1 MMNHPINIS
10 RGALAPSAAL
20 LIALILGAGSGKAL
34 ANPTGATVIHGQV
47 TFSQQGNV
55 FTITNTPNAIINW
68 SSFSIQPGELTRF
81 IQESS
86 NSAVLNRITGQ
97 DPSRILGALQSNGRV
112 FLINPNGILF
122 GRNSQVNVAGLVA
135 SSLAISNTDFLAGKN
150 KFAAGDVAGKVSNLG
165 AITTPAGGQVF
176 LIAPEVGNSGIITSP
191 QGEVVLAAGHSVQLA
206 DTANPDMHVVISAA
220 SDQAL
225 NLGSIVA
232 QGGKIGIYAALV
244 NQRGTLNANS
254 AVVGENGKIILKAS
268 RSTLLEAG
276 SMTTATGAGTGG
288 EIQVLGEQVGLIGD
302 ARVDASGQNGGGT
315 VLVGGDYQGKNIAIM
330 NAQQVYVGQ
339 NAKISADAIA
349 SGNGGKLIVWGSRTA
364 QVYGSLSARGGALS
378 GHGGFIETSGHYLD
392 VAGIRIDARAANG
405 QNGQWLL
412 DPTNITIASGVDSSP
427 LVNSATFASLAFN
440 GSPDSFLNSS
450 QISNANANV
459 ILQATHNINF
469 LDAINV
475 TASGIG
481 LTAQAGND
489 ININA
494 SITTHGGALVFS
506 ANNNGGGTASG
517 SGKVNVTG
525 GSVLSGGAVTLSDS
539 TTTPSTPPPSADICS
554 IAPRSALCLVLSP
567 PTPSEPVKQV
577 QQASNEVIKT
587 INASSETTKV
597 SPTSPPPDSTP
608 GTTNDASSAD
618 EKTPTS
624 DDNKGPSASGSTTTQ
639 ESGRKNDPV
648 KKLYCN

>member
-1 MMNHPINIS
+1 MKPLKTNTRQS
-10 RGALAPSAAL
+10 ALPLSAAL
-20 LIALILGAGSGKAL
+20 LGALILGVSSGKVM
-34 ANPTGATVIHGQV
+34 ANPAGATVIHGQA
-47 TFSQQGNV
+47 TFAQQGSV
-55 FTITNTPNAIINW
+55 FTITNTPNTIINW

-86 NSAVLNRITGQ
+86 NSTVLNRITGQ

-122 GRNSQVNVAGLVA
+122 GRDSQINVAGLVA
-135 SSLAISNTDFLAGKN
+135 SSLAISNTDFLAGRN

-165 AITTPAGGQVF
+165 AITTLSGGQVF

-191 QGEVVLAAGHSVQLA
+191 QGEVLLAAGHSVQLA

-232 QGGKIGIYAALV
+232 QGGKIGIYAALI
-244 NQRGTLNANS
+244 NQRGALNANS

-268 RSTLLEAG
+268 RTTLLEAG
-276 SMTTATGAGTGG
+276 STTTATGAGTGG

-315 VLVGGDYQGKNIAIM
+315 VLIGGDYQGKNAAIM
-330 NAQQVYVGQ
+330 DAQQVYVGQ
-339 NAKISADAIA
+339 DAKISADAIA
-349 SGNGGKLIVWGSRTA
+349 SGNGGKLIVWGNRTA

-378 GHGGFIETSGHYLD
+378 GNGGFIETSGHYLD
-392 VAGIRIDARAANG
+392 VTGIRIDARAAHG

-412 DPTNITIASGVDSSP
+412 DPTNITIASGVDASP
-427 LVNSATFASLAFN
+427 LVNSATFASLAFD
-440 GSPDSFLNSS
+440 GSANSFLNST

-459 ILQATHNINF
+459 ILQATQDINF

-475 TASGIG
+475 TASGVG

-494 SITTHGGALVFS
+494 SITTNGGAMVFS

-517 SGKVNVTG
+517 SGQVNVSG
-525 GSVLSGGAVTLSDS
+525 GSVLSGGAVTLNDS

-554 IAPRSALCLVLSP
+554 IAPNSALCLVLSP
-567 PTPSEPVKQV
+567 PTANEPVKPV
-577 QQASNEVIKT
+577 QQASNEVIRT
-587 INASSETTKV
+587 IKVWPQSTTL
-597 SPTSPPPDSTP
+597 SPTTQAPDSTL
-608 GTTNDASSAD
+608 GATSNVSSAD
-618 EKTPTS
+618 DKTLTS
-624 DDNKGPSASGSTTTQ
+624 DDKKGTTPSGSTSSQ
-639 ESGRKNDPV
+639 ENGSKNDQI
-648 KKLYCN
+648 KKAFCN

>member
-1 MMNHPINIS
+1 MMKHPTKIS
-10 RGALAPSAAL
+10 RAAFPLSASL

-34 ANPTGATVIHGQV
+34 ANPAGATVIHGQV

-86 NSAVLNRITGQ
+86 NSAVLNRVTGQ

-150 KFAAGDVAGKVSNLG
+150 KFTAGDMAGKVSNLG

-191 QGEVVLAAGHSVQLA
+191 QGDVVLAAGHSVQLA

-232 QGGKIGIYAALV
+232 QGGKIGIYAALI

-254 AVVGENGKIILKAS
+254 AVVGENGKIILKAN
-268 RSTLLEAG
+268 RTTLLEAG
-276 SMTTATGAGTGG
+276 STTTATGAGTGG
-288 EIQVLGEQVGLIGD
+288 KIQVLGEQVGLIGD
-302 ARVDASGQNGGGT
+302 ARVDANGQNGGGT
-315 VLVGGDYQGKNIAIM
+315 VLIGGDYQGKNAAIM

-339 NAKISADAIA
+339 DAKISADAIA

-392 VAGIRIDARAANG
+392 IAGIRIDARAIHG

-412 DPTNITIASGVDSSP
+412 DPTNITIASGVDNSP

-440 GSPDSFLNSS
+440 GSADSFLNSA
-450 QISNANANV
+450 QLSNANANV
-459 ILQATHNINF
+459 ILQATHDINF

-475 TASGIG
+475 TAAGIG

-489 ININA
+489 INIDA
-494 SITTHGGALVFS
+494 SITTNGGAMVFS

-517 SGKVNVTG
+517 SGKVNVSG

-539 TTTPSTPPPSADICS
+539 TTTPPPTADICS
-554 IAPRSALCLVLSP
+554 IAPNSALCQVLSP
-567 PTPSEPVKQV
+567 PTASEPVKPV
-577 QQASNEVIKT
+577 QQASNEVIRT
-587 INASSETTKV
+587 IIAAAPTRV
-597 SPTSPPPDSTP
+597 SATNLAQASTP
-608 GTTNDASSAD
+608 GATNDTSSVD
-618 EKTPTS
+618 EKTPTNN
-624 DDNKGPSASGSTTTQ
+624 DNKGASASGSASSQ
-639 ESGRKNDPV
+639 ESGSKNDQI
-648 KKLYCN
+648 KKTFCN

>member
-1 MMNHPINIS
+1 MKNPHPNTG
-10 RGALAPSAAL
+10 RSAAPRCASL
-20 LIALILGAGSGKAL
+20 WAALIMAACCAPAL

-47 TFSQQGNV
+47 TFAQQGNV

-68 SSFSIQPGELTRF
+68 SSFSIRSEEITRF

-86 NSAVLNRITGQ
+86 SSTVLNRITGQ

-122 GRNSQVNVAGLVA
+122 GRDSQVNVAGLVA
-135 SSLAISNTDFLAGKN
+135 SSLAISNSDFLAGKN
-150 KFAAGDVAGKVSNLG
+150 RFAAGDVAGKVSNLG
-165 AITTPAGGQVF
+165 TITTPAGGQVF

-191 QGEVVLAAGHSVQLA
+191 QGEVVLAAGHSVHLA
-206 DTANPDMHVVISAA
+206 DTANPDMQVVISAA

-276 SMTTATGAGTGG
+276 STTTASGAGTGG
-288 EIQVLGEQVGLIGD
+288 EIQLLGEQVGLFGD
-302 ARVDASGQNGGGT
+302 ARVDASGQNGGGM
-315 VLVGGDYQGKNIAIM
+315 VLVGGDYQGKNAAII

-339 NAKISADAIA
+339 DAKISADAIA

-392 VAGIRIDARAANG
+392 VAGIRIDARAAHG
-405 QNGQWLL
+405 ENGQWLL
-412 DPTNITIASGVDSSP
+412 DPTNITIASGVDGSP
-427 LVNSATFASLAFN
+427 LEYSATFASLAFN
-440 GSPDSFLNSS
+440 GSADSFLNSA

-494 SITTHGGALVFS
+494 SITTNGGAMVFS

-517 SGKVNVTG
+517 SGQVNVAG
-525 GSVLSGGAVTLSDS
+525 GSVLSGGAVTLSGA
-539 TTTPSTPPPSADICS
+539 PPPPSPPAADICT
-554 IAPRSALCLVLSP
+554 IAPNSALCQVLSP
-567 PTPSEPVKQV
+567 PTASEPVKPV

-587 INASSETTKV
+587 INAAAPTQV
-597 SPTSPPPDSTP
+597 SATSLAPDSTP
-608 GTTNDASSAD
+608 GATNDASSAD

-624 DDNKGPSASGSTTTQ
+624 NDNKGASASGSAPTQ
-639 ESGRKNDPV
+639 ESGKIDAPI
-648 KKLYCN
+648 KTTFCN

>member
-1 MMNHPINIS
+1 MKPLKTNTRQS
-10 RGALAPSAAL
+10 ALPLSAAL
-20 LIALILGAGSGKAL
+20 LGALILGVSSGKVL
-34 ANPTGATVIHGQV
+34 ANPAGATVIHGQA
-47 TFSQQGNV
+47 TFAQQGNV
-55 FTITNTPNAIINW
+55 FTITNTPNTIINW

-86 NSAVLNRITGQ
+86 NSTVLNRITGQ

-122 GRNSQVNVAGLVA
+122 GRDSQINVAGLVA
-135 SSLAISNTDFLAGKN
+135 SSLAISNSDFLAGKN

-165 AITTPAGGQVF
+165 TITTPAGGQVF

-191 QGEVVLAAGHSVQLA
+191 QGEVLLAAGHSVQLA

-232 QGGKIGIYAALV
+232 QGGKIGIYAALI
-244 NQRGTLNANS
+244 NQRGALNANS

-268 RSTLLEAG
+268 RTTLLEAG
-276 SMTTATGAGTGG
+276 STTTATGAGTGG

-315 VLVGGDYQGKNIAIM
+315 VLIGGDYQGKNAAIM
-330 NAQQVYVGQ
+330 DAQQVYVGQ
-339 NAKISADAIA
+339 DAKISADAIA
-349 SGNGGKLIVWGSRTA
+349 SGNGGKLIVWGNRTA

-378 GHGGFIETSGHYLD
+378 GNGGFIETSGHYLD
-392 VAGIRIDARAANG
+392 VAGIRIDARAAHG

-412 DPTNITIASGVDSSP
+412 DPTNITIASGVDASP
-427 LVNSATFASLAFN
+427 LVNSATFASLAFD
-440 GSPDSFLNSS
+440 GSANSFLNST

-459 ILQATHNINF
+459 ILQATQDINF

-475 TASGIG
+475 TASGVG

-494 SITTHGGALVFS
+494 SITTNGGAMVFS

-517 SGKVNVTG
+517 SGKVNVSG
-525 GSVLSGGAVTLSDS
+525 GSVLSGGAVTLNDS

-567 PTPSEPVKQV
+567 PTASEPVKPV
-577 QQASNEVIKT
+577 QQASNEVIRT
-587 INASSETTKV
+587 IKV
-597 SPTSPPPDSTP
+597 SPQSTTLSPTTQAPDSTL
-608 GTTNDASSAD
+608 GTTSNVSSAD
-618 EKTPTS
+618 DKTLTS
-624 DDNKGPSASGSTTTQ
+624 DDKKGTTPSGSTSSQ
-639 ESGRKNDPV
+639 ENGSKNDQI
-648 KKLYCN
+648 KKAFCN